1 MNNGQQRPTGAL
13 APEMKSD
20 VPVPIPTISGPTPS
34 TPPEGFSLRIVSLDH
49 YMARPLPGCDVCW
62 TELEGVAVQ
71 KVPVV
76 RIFGSTP
83 GGQKACLHLHGVR

>member
-1 MNNGQQRPTGAL
+1 
-13 APEMKSD
+13 
-20 VPVPIPTISGPTPS
+20 
-34 TPPEGFSLRIVSLDH
+34 
-49 YMARPLPGCDVCW
+49 MARPLPGFDVCW